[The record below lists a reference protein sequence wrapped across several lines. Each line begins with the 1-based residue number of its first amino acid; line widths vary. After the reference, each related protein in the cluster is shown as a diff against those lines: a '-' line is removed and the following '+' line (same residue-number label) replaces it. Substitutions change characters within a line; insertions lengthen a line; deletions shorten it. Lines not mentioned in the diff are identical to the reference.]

1 MKKYYITT
9 LLLFICVSAS
19 FAETISKP
27 KLIVNIIVGQFRES
41 YITKYAANLSPNGFL
56 KFANEG
62 ASFSEARYDFMQ
74 TITPATISTF
84 TTGTNPSSHGVVTE
98 NWVDYVNNKTISL
111 IDDESVHGLDC
122 DEGVGQYSPANLTV
136 PTLGDM
142 LLNDSPK
149 SNVVSIASNPLTS
162 IVMGGN
168 SSNVYWI
175 DESRFNW
182 ISSSAYMEELPA
194 WVENYNDLRIATD
207 YLDVK
212 WELSKKESSYINNS
226 DDKSE
231 LKGFDNQ
238 YDRLKSLLKFKK
250 DIPKNYSQLLVS
262 PISNTLVAEFAKH
275 AVIHK
280 ELGKDDNTDI
290 LNICFDT
297 PRYISQIYGNNSIEF
312 EDMLY
317 RLDGDIDNLVNFIAT
332 QVGVENVLFILTSDH
347 GSSDPQSAKKQ
358 NLFNTSQFKVILNSF
373 LGSQYGEGDWVVGYF
388 NRQIY
393 LNRNLIYK
401 KNLDIEE
408 VQNRAASFSLQFRG
422 VSHVLSA
429 TAMQNSYF
437 ADSYAQ
443 KIQNSFYPKRGGDLT
458 INLMPGWIEKDS
470 GAKILSGSMYDY
482 DTYVPLM
489 LYGYGVAPTKI
500 ATPVDMK
507 DIAPTLAKL
516 IQISK
521 PIASTGTAIQPMI
534 SLFKQ

>member
-1 MKKYYITT
+1 MKKYFIAILLITST
-9 LLLFICVSAS
+9 ITS
-19 FAETISKP
+19 FAESIRKP

-41 YITKYAANLSPNGFL
+41 YINKYSDNLSPNGLL
-56 KFANEG
+56 KFANNG

-74 TITPATISTF
+74 TITPATLSTL

-98 NWVDYVNNKTISL
+98 HWVDYVNNNTISL

-142 LLNDSPK
+142 LLNESPK
-149 SNVVSIASNPLTS
+149 SSVISIASSPITS

-168 SSNVYWI
+168 SSDVYWI
-175 DESRFNW
+175 DDSRFNW

-194 WVENYNDLRIATD
+194 WVKSYNELRVATD
-207 YLDVK
+207 YLDIK
-212 WELSKKESSYINNS
+212 WELSKKPSSYVNKS
-226 DDKSE
+226 DDKPTISGSE
-231 LKGFDNQ
+231 EQHN
-238 YDRLKSLLKFKK
+238 RLKDFMTFNKE
-250 DIPKNYSQLLVS
+250 IQKNYSQLLLN
-262 PISNTLVAEFAKH
+262 PISNTLVAEFAKQ
-275 AVIHK
+275 AVVYK
-280 ELGKDDNTDI
+280 ELGEDEHTDI

-297 PRYISQIYGNNSIEF
+297 PRYISQLYGNNSIEF

-317 RLDGDIDNLVNFIAT
+317 RLDADIEDLVTFITT
-332 QVGVENVLFILTSDH
+332 QIGIDNVLFILTSDH
-347 GSSDPQSAKKQ
+347 GTSDPQSIKKQ

-373 LGSQYGEGDWVVGYF
+373 LGSQYGEGEWVLGYH

-443 KIQNSFYPKRGGDLT
+443 MIQNSFYPKRGGDLT
-458 INLMPGWIEKDS
+458 INLMPGWIEQDS

-489 LYGYGVAPTKI
+489 LYGCGIIPTKNS
-500 ATPVDMK
+500 TPINMK
-507 DIAPTLAKL
+507 DIAPTLAK
-516 IQISK
+516 IIEVSK
-521 PIASTGTAIQPMI
+521 PIASTGAAIQPI
-534 SLFKQ
+534 ITLFKQ

>member
-1 MKKYYITT
+1 MKKYYIVI
-9 LLLFICVSAS
+9 LLLLNVATSS
-19 FAETISKP
+19 AETTQKP

-56 KFANEG
+56 KFVNNG

-74 TITPATISTF
+74 TITPATLSTLA
-84 TTGTNPSSHGVVTE
+84 TGTNPSSHGVVTE
-98 NWVDYVNNKTISL
+98 QWIDYVSNNTISL
-111 IDDESVHGLDC
+111 IDDQSVHGLDC
-122 DEGVGQYSPANLTV
+122 DEGIGQYSPLNLTV

-142 LLNDSPK
+142 LLNESPE
-149 SNVVSIASNPLTS
+149 SNVVSIASSPLTS
-162 IVMGGN
+162 IIMGGN

-182 ISSSAYMEELPA
+182 ISSSAYMEKLPK
-194 WVENYNDLRIATD
+194 WIENYNELRIATD
-207 YLDVK
+207 YLDIK
-212 WELSKKESSYINNS
+212 WELSRKADSYINKTEN
-226 DDKSE
+226 KAEIKRSE
-231 LKGFDNQ
+231 NQ
-238 YDRLKSLLKFKK
+238 HEKFSSLIKFKK
-250 DIPKNYSQLLVS
+250 EIQKNYSQLLIS
-262 PISNTLVAEFAKH
+262 PIANTLVAEFAKQSVVH
-275 AVIHK
+275 QG
-280 ELGKDDNTDI
+280 LGEDQHPDI

-317 RLDGDIDNLVNFIAT
+317 RLDADIDDLVSFITT
-332 QVGVENVLFILTSDH
+332 QVGIDNVLFVLTSDH
-347 GSSDPQSAKKQ
+347 GSSDPQSTKRQ

-373 LGSQYGEGDWVVGYF
+373 LGSQYGEGNWVVGYF

-393 LNRNLIYK
+393 LNRNLIYQ

-422 VSHVLSA
+422 ISHVLSA

-458 INLMPGWIEKDS
+458 INLMPGWIEQDS

-489 LYGYGVAPTKI
+489 LYGYGITPTKI
-500 ATPVDMK
+500 ETPVNMK

-516 IQISK
+516 INISK
-521 PIASTGTAIQPMI
+521 PIASTGAAIQPMI
-534 SLFKQ
+534 SLFKK